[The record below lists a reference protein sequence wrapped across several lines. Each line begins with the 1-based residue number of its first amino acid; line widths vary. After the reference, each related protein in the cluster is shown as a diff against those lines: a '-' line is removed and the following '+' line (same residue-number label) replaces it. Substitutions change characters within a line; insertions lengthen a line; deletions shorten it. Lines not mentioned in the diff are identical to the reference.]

1 MALLGVV
8 ILLFA
13 RGNISAAFLNS
24 SPSFSS
30 SSSVLS
36 SKEQRV
42 VISMTASSTNTQS
55 KSQLF
60 VPTERD
66 EIYGTNIAQYLL
78 DLNDNGATFD
88 FCGGMMFQLQLTDKL
103 RSHLASVASSS
114 STTSKHQQPI
124 IHSSSMSLMNRI
136 PNYEKSAFA
145 DNISIF
151 HGRELRKVD
160 NANGGMGFVL
170 QLSYAD
176 PSGSVSTIDDSS
188 KGRGGGENKGATATW
203 SGTNVDTQGWSNN
216 EILTYDGWRSD
227 KVRQWRDAKMYETEG
242 VKFTNIYGE
251 KAFGLNHR
259 FFLHFDDRS
268 RMWLCAEDGC
278 EGTPSEGKSLMST
291 IGGMLF
297 GK

>member
-1 MALLGVV
+1 
-8 ILLFA
+8 
-13 RGNISAAFLNS
+13 
-24 SPSFSS
+24 
-30 SSSVLS
+30 
-36 SKEQRV
+36 
-42 VISMTASSTNTQS
+42 MTASSTNTQS

-60 VPTERD
+60 TPTERD

-78 DLNDNGATFD
+78 DLNDDGTTFN

-103 RSHLASVASSS
+103 RSHLASVATA
-114 STTSKHQQPI
+114 STTATDEKNNSNKQPI
-124 IHSSSMSLMNRI
+124 IHPSSMPLMNLI

-151 HGRELRKVD
+151 HGRELRKVN
-160 NANGGMGFVL
+160 NANGGMGLLL

-176 PSGSVSTIDDSS
+176 PSGSLSTINDS
-188 KGRGGGENKGATATW
+188 KGGGENKGATAKW
-203 SGTNVDTQGWSNN
+203 SGTNVDTQGWSAD
-216 EILTYDGWRSD
+216 EISAYDGWRSD

-242 VKFTNIYGE
+242 VSFTNIYGE

-259 FFLHFDDRS
+259 FFLHFDVKN